1 MASQTAVD
9 WVEEQLAT
17 LIPLVGGMTTLEYLN
32 KRKSII
38 EQAKQMEKEQIIH
51 AWREGDNDSMY
62 YPKELDQQ
70 AEQYY
75 NETYNK

>member
-1 MASQTAVD
+1 MKQQTAVEWLYNQLD
-9 WVEEQLAT
+9 GFSDEEWGKIDKAF
-17 LIPLVGGMTTLEYLN
+17 
-32 KRKSII
+32 
-38 EQAKQMEKEQIIH
+38 EQAKQIEKEQIIH

-62 YPKELDQQ
+62 SSKELDQQ